1 MSQEP
6 SFMWGE
12 IDGITFT
19 NNLNSAYDEIMK
31 WCRNIFRIPCR
42 HAGKSFVSEL
52 ARLLC
57 RSILIGIC
65 CS

>member
-19 NNLNSAYDEIMK
+19 NNLNSAYEEIMK
-31 WCRNIFRIPCR
+31 WRRNIFRIPYG

-52 ARLLC
+52 ARLFN
-57 RSILIGIC
+57 
-65 CS
+65 